1 MCPKRWN
8 ASSSA
13 IWRLASPT
21 RPTRM
26 PRCSATITRAASGM
40 STPIPWSLPAH
51 PARRPKA
58 GLPGTSGVPSDP
70 LWRFDLPRQHEKLL
84 ISRPLRADVFQRA
97 NVPRYAGQRFMS
109 EVSRMLL
116 RLAALC
122 LVLLT
127 AAAADAADKPSNGI
141 TGVYLTTR
149 YPALTVRAGET
160 TSIDL
165 SLRNFNHPPEQL
177 ALSVPDVAQGWKA
190 TILGGG
196 QPVASAIV
204 APDTE
209 EKLQLRLEPPAGT
222 GPGEYHFLVDAKGG
236 GNDLKLPITVTIGQ
250 ELPAKLKLTTNFPS
264 LRGTATT
271 SFKFRVTVA
280 NDSGRDATIN
290 FSADAPKNFQVT
302 FTEAYGSQQLTSI
315 PIEAGKSKDIE
326 ASVALPRETPAGD
339 YKLTLHAKTEQ
350 ASADLNVSLT
360 IIGQP
365 RLALAGEGG
374 RLSGEAYAG
383 QDSQLT
389 LVLRND
395 GSEAARDIELSATTP
410 EGWKT
415 SFDPKQLPE
424 LAAGKSQQI
433 KVSLTPSPRAIAG
446 DYQTTIR
453 ANAAG
458 GQSESANFR
467 ITVLT
472 STLWGAVGIGV
483 IAVSLLVVVFAV
495 ARFGR
500 R

>member
-1 MCPKRWN
+1 
-8 ASSSA
+8 
-13 IWRLASPT
+13 
-21 RPTRM
+21 
-26 PRCSATITRAASGM
+26 
-40 STPIPWSLPAH
+40 
-51 PARRPKA
+51 
-58 GLPGTSGVPSDP
+58 
-70 LWRFDLPRQHEKLL
+70 
-84 ISRPLRADVFQRA
+84 
-97 NVPRYAGQRFMS
+97 
-109 EVSRMLL
+109 MLL
-116 RLAALC
+116 RMLA
-122 LVLLT
+122 VLFVMFI
-127 AAAADAADKPSNGI
+127 AAAADAADKLPANTTNI

-160 TSIDL
+160 TTIDL
-165 SLRNFNHPPEQL
+165 SLRNFNHPPEEL
-177 ALSVPDVAQGWKA
+177 SLSVPEIAQGWKA
-190 TILGGG
+190 TVLGGG
-196 QPVASAIV
+196 QPVESAIV
-204 APDTE
+204 EPDSE
-209 EKLQLRLEPPAGT
+209 EKLQLRLDPPAGT
-222 GPGEYHFLVDAKGG
+222 GPGDYRFIVEAKGG
-236 GNDLKLPITVTIGQ
+236 GNDLKLPIAVTIGQ

-271 SFKFRVTVA
+271 SFKYRVTVA

-302 FTEAYGSQQLTSI
+302 FSEAYGSQQITSI

-326 ASVALPRETPAGD
+326 ASVSLPRDTPAGD
-339 YKLTLHAKTEQ
+339 YKLALHAKSEA
-350 ASADLNVSLT
+350 ASADLDLAMT

-389 LVLRND
+389 VLVRND

-415 SFDPKQLPE
+415 NFDPKELPE
-424 LAAGKSQQI
+424 LAAGTSQPI

-453 ANAAG
+453 ANSAG

-483 IAVSLLVVVFAV
+483 ISLALLIVVFAV
-495 ARFGR
+495 ARYGR

>member
-1 MCPKRWN
+1 M
-8 ASSSA
+8 A
-13 IWRLASPT
+13 
-21 RPTRM
+21 
-26 PRCSATITRAASGM
+26 
-40 STPIPWSLPAH
+40 
-51 PARRPKA
+51 
-58 GLPGTSGVPSDP
+58 
-70 LWRFDLPRQHEKLL
+70 
-84 ISRPLRADVFQRA
+84 
-97 NVPRYAGQRFMS
+97 
-109 EVSRMLL
+109 L
-116 RLAALC
+116 RLVAVGFALLMAVAA
-122 LVLLT
+122 T
-127 AAAADAADKPSNGI
+127 AADKPSGV

-160 TSIDL
+160 TTIDF
-165 SLRNFNHPPEQL
+165 SLRNFNHPPQQL
-177 ALSVPDVAQGWKA
+177 SLAAPEVANGWKA
-190 TILGGG
+190 TVLGGG

-209 EKLQLRLEPPAGT
+209 EKLQLRLEPPPGT
-222 GPGEYHFLVDAKGG
+222 GPGEYHFIVEAKGD
-236 GNDLKLPITVTIGQ
+236 GNALKLPITVTVGQ

-271 SFKFRVTVA
+271 SFKFKVTVA

-326 ASVALPRETPAGD
+326 ASVALPRDTPAGD
-339 YKLTLHAKTEQ
+339 YKLVLHAKSEA
-350 ASADLNVSLT
+350 ASADLDLGIT
-360 IIGQP
+360 ILGQA
-365 RLALAGEGG
+365 RLSLAGEGG

-383 QDSQLT
+383 QDGQLT
-389 LVLRND
+389 VIVRNE
-395 GSEAARDIELSATTP
+395 GSEAARDVEFSATAP

-415 SFDPKQLPE
+415 SFDPKQLPD
-424 LAAGKSQQI
+424 LAAGKSQPV
-433 KVSLTPSPRAIAG
+433 KVTLTPSPRAIAG
-446 DYQTTIR
+446 DYQTTVR
-453 ANAAG
+453 ANATG

-483 IAVSLLVVVFAV
+483 IAIALLVVVFAV